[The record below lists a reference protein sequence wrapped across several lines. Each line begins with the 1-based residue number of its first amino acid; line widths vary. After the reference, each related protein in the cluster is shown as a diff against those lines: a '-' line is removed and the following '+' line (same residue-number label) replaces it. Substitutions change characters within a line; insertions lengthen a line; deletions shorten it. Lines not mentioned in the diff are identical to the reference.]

1 MKDKLLP
8 TAAVERVI
16 RAAGA
21 NRVSATASEE
31 LGKHLEEYGIEIAT
45 RANRLAIHAKRT
57 TVKAEDIVEALE
69 QLEEIK

>member
-1 MKDKLLP
+1 MKDKILP

-21 NRVSATASEE
+21 HRVSATASEE
-31 LGKHLEEYGIEIAT
+31 LAKHLEEYGIEIAI

-57 TVKAEDIVEALE
+57 TVKGEDIVEALKQME
-69 QLEEIK
+69 

>member
-21 NRVSATASEE
+21 HRVSATASEE
-31 LGKHLEEYGIEIAT
+31 LAKLLEEYGIEVAT

-57 TVKAEDIVEALE
+57 TVKGEDILEALE
-69 QLEEIK
+69 QME